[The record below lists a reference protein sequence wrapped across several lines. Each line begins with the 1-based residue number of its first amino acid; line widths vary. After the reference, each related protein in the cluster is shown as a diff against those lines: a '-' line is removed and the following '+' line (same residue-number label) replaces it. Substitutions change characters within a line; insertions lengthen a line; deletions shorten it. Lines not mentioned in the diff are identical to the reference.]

1 MTKEE
6 FAFSLVRDFTN
17 LSILATM
24 YEWSGIKYH
33 LERIKRMI
41 DETEIIDQRRGLLR
55 NDRR

>member
-17 LSILATM
+17 LSILATT

-41 DETEIIDQRRGLLR
+41 DETEIIDQRKRSVEK
-55 NDRR
+55 